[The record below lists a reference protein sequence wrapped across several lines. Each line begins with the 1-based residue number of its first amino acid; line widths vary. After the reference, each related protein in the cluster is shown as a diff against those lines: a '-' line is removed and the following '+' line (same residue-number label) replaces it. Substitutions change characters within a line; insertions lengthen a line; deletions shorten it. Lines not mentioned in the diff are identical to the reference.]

1 MELKHELITGV
12 RHIGIA
18 VSDLDEA
25 IKLYRDVL
33 GLRLKDVC
41 DAKEMKMRV
50 AFFSTGDKTEI
61 ELIQPT
67 DNETSLAKFIEKRG
81 EGIHHIAL
89 EVDDIESA
97 LTTAKKKGLLLI
109 DEKPRMGIHGN
120 KIAFIHPKN
129 TRGVLFEFV
138 MK

>member
-1 MELKHELITGV
+1 MITRV

-25 IKLYRDVL
+25 IKLYRNVL
-33 GLRLKDVC
+33 GLELEDNREI
-41 DAKEMKMRV
+41 KEMKMRV
-50 AFFSTGDKTEI
+50 ALFSTGGETQI

-67 DNETSLAKFIEKRG
+67 DNETALAKFIEKRG

-97 LTTAKKKGLLLI
+97 LDIVRKKGLFLV
-109 DEKPRMGIHGN
+109 DEKPRIGVHGK
-120 KIAFIHPKN
+120 KIAFIHPKS
-129 TRGVLFEFV
+129 TRGVLLEFV

>member
-1 MELKHELITGV
+1 MITGV

-33 GLRLKDVC
+33 GLKLKGVYDV
-41 DAKEMKMRV
+41 KEMKMRA

-67 DNETSLAKFIEKRG
+67 DNETSLARFVEKRG
-81 EGIHHIAL
+81 EGIHHVAL

-97 LTTAKKKGLLLI
+97 LTVARMKGLLLI
-109 DEKPRMGIHGN
+109 DEKPRRGVHGDR
-120 KIAFIHPKN
+120 IAFIHPKS
-129 TRGVLFEFV
+129 TRGVLFELV